1 MRYNQNVIVSCFAQF
16 KLGVENKMKSKGLVL
31 TSTVVLSLLVL
42 GGCSIS
48 KKNSSTGSSTE
59 KVTST
64 YYQNLSKADE
74 KNTQFKFTLSQD
86 ETKDNTADPVYMV
99 SMKVTN
105 KTNKT
110 IKFHKDKFIFDSPE
124 KKIISSGDGILSV
137 LPGKSKTIDQMF
149 DDVPEQGTLGDGVI
163 EYLNNSN
170 KLAYSQFDNNV
181 AISANLKNKKLTK
194 NNDSTKSTSE
204 DSSSTVSS
212 STNSSSN
219 TASNSSTTAQ
229 STAALNEKAAASTSP
244 SGTPGAHLTEAQAA
258 QKLQNWANATGDGSM
273 DVSSLTASEGGNG
286 YGFDEGDGLA
296 WGVDYDGTIH
306 APGDPV
312 Q

>member
-1 MRYNQNVIVSCFAQF
+1 M
-16 KLGVENKMKSKGLVL
+16 ESKRLVL

-48 KKNSSTGSSTE
+48 NKKNSSTGSSTE

-64 YYQNLSKADE
+64 YYQNMSKADK
-74 KNTQFKFTLSQD
+74 KNIQFKFTLSQD

-124 KKIISSGDGILSV
+124 EKIISSGDGILSV

-163 EYLNNSN
+163 EYLNSSN

-181 AISANLKNKKLTK
+181 ATSANLK

-204 DSSSTVSS
+204 NSSSTISS
-212 STNSSSN
+212 STNSSST

-273 DVSSLTASEGGNG
+273 DVSSLTVSEGSNG
-286 YGFDEGDGLA
+286 YGFDEGDGLS

>member
-1 MRYNQNVIVSCFAQF
+1 
-16 KLGVENKMKSKGLVL
+16 MKSKGLVM
-31 TSTVVLSLLVL
+31 TATVLLSVLVL
-42 GGCSIS
+42 GGCSTGT
-48 KKNSSTGSSTE
+48 KKNSSASSSTE
-59 KVTST
+59 KVTSI
-64 YYQNLSKADE
+64 YYQNLSKADK
-74 KNTQFKFTLSQD
+74 KNVQFKFTLSQD
-86 ETKDNTADPVYMV
+86 ETKDNSADPVYMV

-110 IKFHKDKFIFDSPE
+110 IKFHKDKFIYTLPE
-124 KKIISSGDGILSV
+124 DKILSSGNGILSIQ
-137 LPGKSKTIDQMF
+137 PGKSKTIDQMF

-163 EYLNNSN
+163 EYLNSSN

-181 AISANLKNKKLTK
+181 ATSANLKNKKLTK

-204 DSSSTVSS
+204 DSSSTISS
-212 STNSSSN
+212 STNSSST

-229 STAALNEKAAASTSP
+229 STATLNEKAAASTSP

-258 QKLQNWANATGDGSM
+258 QKLQNWSNANATGDDGPM